1 MDWEGGTGGEA
12 GERSARLQ
20 NYCELLGILVNAGN
34 LVRVSTSVGCLG
46 SLNKVSDV
54 GKRQKSAFLM

>member
-1 MDWEGGTGGEA
+1 MDWEGGTGDEA

-20 NYCELLGILVNAGN
+20 NYCELLDILVNAGN

-46 SLNKVSDV
+46 SLNK
-54 GKRQKSAFLM
+54 GE